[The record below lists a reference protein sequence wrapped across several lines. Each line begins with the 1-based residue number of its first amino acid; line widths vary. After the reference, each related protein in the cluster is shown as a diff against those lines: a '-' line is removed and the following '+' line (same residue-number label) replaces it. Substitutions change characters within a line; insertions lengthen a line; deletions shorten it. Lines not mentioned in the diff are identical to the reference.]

1 MSHPIRNLAMVV
13 STIALMSG
21 SALAYDYSSSTL
33 YDRMDGS
40 IVYVTG
46 GIGEGEVNELEAAK
60 SEYNFHLTNTDKSGA
75 YVSDTA
81 VVIQDRKG
89 NDVMAANAGP
99 LMYVQL
105 PAGKYTL
112 MAENTGVVQT
122 KRFTVSAKK
131 PTNLHLQWTVAE

>member
-1 MSHPIRNLAMVV
+1 MTRIKQLAMAA
-13 STIALMSG
+13 SLAALLG
-21 SALAYDYSSSTL
+21 SPAFAYTYTSSTL

-46 GIGEGEVNELEAAK
+46 GIGEAELAELEAAK
-60 SEYNFHLTNTDKSGA
+60 GDYNLRVTNTAKDGA

-89 NDVMAANAGP
+89 NDVMAVNSGP
-99 LMYVQL
+99 LLYAAL
-105 PAGKYTL
+105 PPGNYTL
-112 MAENTGVVQT
+112 MAEQTGIVQT

-131 PTNLHLQWTVAE
+131 PANIQLFWNVAE